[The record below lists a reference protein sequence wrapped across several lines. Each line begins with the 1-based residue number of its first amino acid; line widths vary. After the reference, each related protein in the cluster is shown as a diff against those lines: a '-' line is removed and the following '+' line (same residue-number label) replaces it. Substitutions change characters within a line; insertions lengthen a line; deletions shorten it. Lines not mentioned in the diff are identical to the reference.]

1 MADDLIDRLTPAQ
14 EAGMP
19 LVRDEWI
26 RHALSTERAD
36 RAEAEKGAWEAYK
49 EAGYEFP
56 AHMIW
61 TASPQAGV
69 RAAAALMTYPECAP
83 DMAMAPSDDEVDAI
97 SQAVE
102 RNDPKTFAEHLRQQF
117 GCALYGQHEAEWLA
131 FYDFFGRF
139 CGIQEVS
146 KLSGLMRIARSAGW
160 WWAFDE
166 AVVMTERPKVLLR
179 DGGGRLHAENGPALA
194 YPDGFGLH
202 SWHGTRVPPEVT
214 TGAGWS
220 VRQIMDS
227 HNVEIRRCA
236 IERMGWE
243 KFTHDSGMSLVATKP
258 DPGNPGQ
265 HLTLYDLPEELN
277 DLYEDTARILLCTN
291 GSPEPD
297 GSFHRFGLPVP
308 ARHNDPVE
316 AAADLYGLTGEEY
329 ARMEFRR

>member
-1 MADDLIDRLTPAQ
+1 MAEELVDRLTPEQ

-19 LVRDEWI
+19 VVRDEWI
-26 RHALSTERAD
+26 AHALSTERAD
-36 RAEAEKGAWEAYK
+36 RVEAEKGAWEAYQ
-49 EAGYEFP
+49 EAGYKFP
-56 AHMIW
+56 QHMIW

-69 RAAAALMTYPECAP
+69 RAAAALMTDPRCALS
-83 DMAMAPSDDEVDAI
+83 MASARTDDEVSDI
-97 SQAVE
+97 SRLVE
-102 RNDPKTFAEHLRQQF
+102 ETNPKIFAEHLRQQF

-146 KLSGLMRIARSAGW
+146 KLRGLMRIAKSAGW

-166 AVVMTERPKVLLR
+166 AVVMTERPKLLLR
-179 DGGGRLHAENGPALA
+179 DGTGRLHSEEGPALA

-202 SWHGTRVPPEVT
+202 SWHGTRVPPELT
-214 TGAGWS
+214 TGAGWD
-220 VRQIMDS
+220 VREIMKS
-227 HNVEIRRCA
+227 RNSEVRRCA

-243 KFTHDSGMSLVATKP
+243 KFTHDSGMSLVAVKS

-265 HLTLYDLPEELN
+265 MLALYDLPSELE
-277 DLYEDTARILLCTN
+277 DLYDDTARILLCTN

-308 ARHNDPVE
+308 AHHNDPVE
-316 AAADLYGLTGEEY
+316 AAGDLYGLTGEEY